1 MRVWNGTMTT
11 NEFTADVQVYI
22 IKQTSCSSDDWYGI
36 GIVKSSESFEPKEY
50 KTNIGDIVIT
60 RISYSNDITFNFQGS
75 GNPNL
80 YWASH
85 CN

>member
-22 IKQTSCSSDDWYGI
+22 IKQFSCSLDDWYGF

-50 KTNIGDIVIT
+50 QTNLGDIVIT
-60 RISYSNDITFNFQGS
+60 RISYDDGITFNFQGR
-75 GNPNL
+75 GELNL
-80 YWASH
+80 
-85 CN
+85 